1 MINYIMYILG
11 GSNELCAGQMDQIH
25 AYDTR
30 ANTWTVI
37 PCQSPT
43 GEFPCQRR
51 CHTTD
56 LRTVDGLKY
65 IYMIGGMQS
74 NPIPLG
80 DIWILDMQT
89 FTWTQVRPDTI
100 PWPVPAAFHVS
111 TLSKDNL
118 LVTFGGIVAFTH
130 QRSRDVCCMRLSVR
144 SLKEI
149 CWDHLKTLSVA
160 RGVSL
165 LELGVPEAIVRVMW

>member
-1 MINYIMYILG
+1 
-11 GSNELCAGQMDQIH
+11 
-25 AYDTR
+25 
-30 ANTWTVI
+30 
-37 PCQSPT
+37 
-43 GEFPCQRR
+43 
-51 CHTTD
+51 
-56 LRTVDGLKY
+56 
-65 IYMIGGMQS
+65 MIGGMQS

-149 CWDHLKTLSVA
+149 CWDRLKTLRFRIVRFAPRLYCRSSIRLLLPNILSVA